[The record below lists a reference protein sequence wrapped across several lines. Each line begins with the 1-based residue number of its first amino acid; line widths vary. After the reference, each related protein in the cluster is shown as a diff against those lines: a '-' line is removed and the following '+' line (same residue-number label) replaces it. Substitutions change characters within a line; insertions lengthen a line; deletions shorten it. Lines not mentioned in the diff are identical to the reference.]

1 MLAPQ
6 PGFESIFLA
15 LEGEVLTTRL
25 PGKSQNA
32 IFSYIKIEQIFVEW
46 GSEETALFLIPRNY
60 ID

>member
-32 IFSYIKIEQIFVEW
+32 IFSYIKIEQIFVE
-46 GSEETALFLIPRNY
+46 
-60 ID
+60 

>member
-60 ID
+60 IY

>member
-6 PGFESIFLA
+6 PGFEFVFLA

-32 IFSYIKIEQIFVEW
+32 IFSYIIIEQIFVE
-46 GSEETALFLIPRNY
+46 
-60 ID
+60 